1 MFISEEQFLQ
11 AISNMMD
18 KKLDARLCEMPTK
31 TELDARLSEM
41 PTKAEL
47 DARLSEMPTK
57 AELDARLCEM
67 PTKAELDARLSKMP
81 TKKEM
86 ADSLYRLENNLLEEL
101 DIVQEKANRR
111 FERLENRMVSLESA
125 VNAIRIESSTI
136 NLLAE
141 KYSDLETRV
150 EGLEQKIS

>member
-1 MFISEEQFLQ
+1 MQEAESISPEQTAFLRDVYKRQVSMFISEEQFLQ

-31 TELDARLSEM
+31 AELDARLSEM

-47 DARLSEMPTK
+47 DARLSEV
-57 AELDARLCEM
+57 

-81 TKKEM
+81 SKKEM

-101 DIVQEKANRR
+101 DIVQEKA
-111 FERLENRMVSLESA
+111 VSYTHLDVYKRQHHGRAGRHTVQCSCA
-125 VNAIRIESSTI
+125 CHT
-136 NLLAE
+136 
-141 KYSDLETRV
+141 
-150 EGLEQKIS
+150 

>member
-11 AISNMMD
+11 AISDMMD
-18 KKLDARLCEMPTK
+18 KKLDTRLC
-31 TELDARLSEM
+31 
-41 PTKAEL
+41 
-47 DARLSEMPTK
+47 EMPTK

-67 PTKAELDARLSKMP
+67 PTKAELDARLCEMP

-101 DIVQEKANRR
+101 DFVQEKANRH

-125 VNAIRIESSTI
+125 VMQSE
-136 NLLAE
+136 
-141 KYSDLETRV
+141 
-150 EGLEQKIS
+150 

>member
-1 MFISEEQFLQ
+1 MFISEEQLLQ
-11 AISNMMD
+11 AISDMMD
-18 KKLDARLCEMPTK
+18 KK
-31 TELDARLSEM
+31 
-41 PTKAEL
+41 
-47 DARLSEMPTK
+47 
-57 AELDARLCEM
+57 LDARLCEM
-67 PTKAELDARLSKMP
+67 PTKAELDARLCEMP

-101 DIVQEKANRR
+101 DFVQEKANRH

-150 EGLEQKIS
+150 KGLEQKIS